1 MNVRAK
7 SKRTIKDVRR
17 DDLLGVVRRRGE
29 VYEFE
34 GGAETGSGQSGSEAG
49 IDLSHQRRG
58 PFFGTIAA

>member
-1 MNVRAK
+1 MVTK
-7 SKRTIKDVRR
+7 EHDVH
-17 DDLLGVVRRRGE
+17 VVRRRGE

-34 GGAETGSGQSGSEAG
+34 GGAETGNGQSGSEAG